1 MRADGHGL
9 PKREKP
15 HRRLRLRGFPE
26 LPTSETL
33 AGLVIQSFPTYV
45 SDQHRREYTGEWRL
59 SPHELGSQC
68 DTEPMRA
75 AIYHRFGGPIS
86 VEELP
91 DPEVPADGVVIRVGG
106 SGLCRSDLHG
116 WDGHDQ
122 SIRLPH
128 VPGHEMAGTIEGI
141 GPQVA
146 GFRVGDRVTVP
157 FAVGCGRCEQCTS
170 GNPQI
175 CDDDF
180 QPGFTAWGS
189 FAELVAIPRADLNL
203 VRLPPGMELPA
214 SALLGCRF
222 ATAYRAIA
230 QRGALRP
237 GHWVAIHGCGGLG
250 LSAVMIAVAL
260 EARVV
265 AVDIREQALAR
276 ARDLG
281 AEMTV
286 DGASSED
293 PAAVIR
299 ELTQGGAHLSLDS
312 LGSPATAS
320 SSIHS
325 LRKRGRHVQVG
336 LLSDGPTP
344 LPMDAVIA
352 RELEILGSHGL
363 AAGDYAELLAL
374 IESGR
379 VDPGLLVD
387 REISLDQV
395 PEELIAM
402 RNFSGDGVAVVTRF

>member
-1 MRADGHGL
+1 
-9 PKREKP
+9 
-15 HRRLRLRGFPE
+15 
-26 LPTSETL
+26 
-33 AGLVIQSFPTYV
+33 
-45 SDQHRREYTGEWRL
+45 
-59 SPHELGSQC
+59 
-68 DTEPMRA
+68 MRA

-86 VEELP
+86 VAELP
-91 DPEVPADGVVIRVGG
+91 DPKVPADGVVIRVGA

-116 WDGHDQ
+116 WVGHDR

-128 VPGHEMAGTIEGI
+128 VPGHELAGTVEWI
-141 GPQVA
+141 GPQVV

-157 FAVGCGRCEQCTS
+157 FVVGCGRCEQCTS
-170 GNPQI
+170 GNSQI

-203 VRLPPGMELPA
+203 IRLPPGMELSA
-214 SALLGCRF
+214 AALLGCRF
-222 ATAYRAIA
+222 ATAYRAVA
-230 QRGALRP
+230 QRGAVRP

-260 EARVV
+260 GARVV
-265 AVDIREQALAR
+265 AVDIRERALAH
-276 ARDLG
+276 ARGLG
-281 AEMTV
+281 AELTV
-286 DGASSED
+286 DGTSSED

-299 ELTQGGAHLSLDS
+299 EVTKGGAHLSLDS

-320 SSIHS
+320 SSILS

-336 LLSDGPTP
+336 LLSDAPTP